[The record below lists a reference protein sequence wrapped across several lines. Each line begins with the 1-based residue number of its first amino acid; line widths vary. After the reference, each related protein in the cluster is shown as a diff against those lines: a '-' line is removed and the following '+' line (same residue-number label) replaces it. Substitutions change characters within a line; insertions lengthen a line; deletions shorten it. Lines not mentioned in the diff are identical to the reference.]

1 MIADPSCVVMTA
13 QLARWADEHPAR
25 LAWIIECLA
34 RHNAC
39 DWGDLDQMDA
49 VLNDTSVVRRAGRV
63 LSRYALPAP
72 PLDSDVDDDA
82 IWIITDDLADVESM
96 TTILWPSDY

>member
-1 MIADPSCVVMTA
+1 MIAHPSCVVMTA

-34 RHNAC
+34 RHNAG
-39 DWGDLDQMDA
+39 DWGDVDQVDA
-49 VLNDTSVVRRAGRV
+49 AINDASIAQRAGRV
-63 LSRYALPAP
+63 LSRYVVPTAL
-72 PLDSDVDDDA
+72 LDEADDA
-82 IWIITDDLADVESM
+82 IWIITDDLADSDST

>member
-1 MIADPSCVVMTA
+1 MIAHPSCVVMTA

-34 RHNAC
+34 GHNAG
-39 DWGDLDQMDA
+39 DWGDVDQVDA
-49 VLNDTSVVRRAGRV
+49 AINDASIAQRAGRV
-63 LSRYALPAP
+63 LSRYVVPTAL
-72 PLDSDVDDDA
+72 LDEADDA
-82 IWIITDDLADVESM
+82 IWIITDDLADSDST

>member
-1 MIADPSCVVMTA
+1 MTA
-13 QLARWADEHPAR
+13 QLAHWADEHPER

-34 RHNAC
+34 RHNAS

-49 VLNDTSVVRRAGRV
+49 AINDAAIARRVGRV
-63 LSRYALPAP
+63 LSRYLVPT
-72 PLDSDVDDDA
+72 PLLDEADDDA
-82 IWIITDDLADVESM
+82 IWIITDDLEDVESM

>member
-13 QLARWADEHPAR
+13 QLARWADEHPER

-34 RHNAC
+34 RHNAS
-39 DWGDLDQMDA
+39 DWGDLDQMDVA
-49 VLNDTSVVRRAGRV
+49 LNDNSIARRVGRV
-63 LSRYALPAP
+63 LSRYLVPTAL
-72 PLDSDVDDDA
+72 LDEADDDA

>member
-25 LAWIIECLA
+25 LVWIIECLA
-34 RHNAC
+34 RHNAG
-39 DWGDLDQMDA
+39 DWGDVDQMDA
-49 VLNDTSVVRRAGRV
+49 AINDVSIARRAGRV
-63 LSRYALPAP
+63 LSRYVVPTAL
-72 PLDSDVDDDA
+72 LDEADEDA
-82 IWIITDDLADVESM
+82 IWIITDDLADSDST

>member
-1 MIADPSCVVMTA
+1 MTA

-34 RHNAC
+34 RHNAG
-39 DWGDLDQMDA
+39 DWGDVDQVDA
-49 VLNDTSVVRRAGRV
+49 AINDASIAQRAGRV
-63 LSRYALPAP
+63 LSRYVVPTAL
-72 PLDSDVDDDA
+72 LDEADDA
-82 IWIITDDLADVESM
+82 IWIITDDLADSDST

>member
-1 MIADPSCVVMTA
+1 MIADPSCVVLTA

-34 RHNAC
+34 RHNAS

-49 VLNDTSVVRRAGRV
+49 GLNDTSIARRAGRV
-63 LSRYALPAP
+63 LSRYVVPTAL
-72 PLDSDVDDDA
+72 LDGVDDNA

>member
-25 LAWIIECLA
+25 LVWIIECLA
-34 RHNAC
+34 RHNAG
-39 DWGDLDQMDA
+39 DWGDVDQTDA
-49 VLNDTSVVRRAGRV
+49 AINDVSIALRAGRV
-63 LSRYALPAP
+63 LSRYVVPTAL
-72 PLDSDVDDDA
+72 LDEADDA
-82 IWIITDDLADVESM
+82 IWIITDDLTDSDST